1 MENKEMNKVIAEEMK
16 GPVCCPMIHEI
27 ARTISENIDDASEY
41 CFDNDEDMLIVELI
55 GRLYLKGAF
64 WEAVD
69 MLFLVFTT
77 IEDEQSLSLLM
88 LLRSCDPDGDASRL
102 FLECLICYSE
112 RCELDMVRTVIQK
125 KLN

>member
-1 MENKEMNKVIAEEMK
+1 MENKEINKVIAEEMK

-27 ARTISENIDDASEY
+27 ARTISENIDDAS
-41 CFDNDEDMLIVELI
+41 
-55 GRLYLKGAF
+55 
-64 WEAVD
+64 D

-112 RCELDMVRTVIQK
+112 RCELDKVRTVIQK